1 MRCPTRRRTTLVS
14 LVVAGLVLSSPATAS
29 AARIVIPRIGV
40 DVRLAAHVD
49 DGPWLYY
56 RDRDTIA
63 IAGHR
68 TTHGHPFLHLPK
80 LRRGDVVRVGRSAFV
95 VRRAAIVR
103 ASEVW
108 VLRFPGLVLSACHP
122 PGTARYRYVVF
133 ALRAPARFAFL
144 QGLAPGLSPGR

>member
-1 MRCPTRRRTTLVS
+1 VLMPPPPPT
-14 LVVAGLVLSSPATAS
+14 S
-29 AARIVIPRIGV
+29 AARIAIPRIGI
-40 DVRLAAHVD
+40 DARLAAQLD
-49 DGPWLYY
+49 DGPVLYY
-56 RDRDTIA
+56 QDRDTIA

-80 LRRGDVVRVGRSAFV
+80 LRHGDVVRVGRSTFV

-108 VLRFPGLVLSACHP
+108 VLRFRGLVLSACHP

-133 ALRAPARFAFL
+133 AVRVPARSASL
-144 QGLAPGLSPGR
+144 QGLSPGLSPGR